1 MKTWIAWGALA
12 IAVVAIAARPT
23 SPDAPVRERRIEV
36 PVRVEVPVEVP
47 KIVEKERTDLR
58 IPEKESRPTAPAVA
72 SEPRPIGGTSL
83 AHEKMLFLFE
93 RELDLRAE
101 QRRFM
106 AEVLADRQLQIAE
119 LQKGIVAS
127 GVFRPREYDAQVKA
141 LQAAS
146 YEKMSEVLDEPQ
158 RFRWKALI
166 AEGRLGDAVQFEV
179 PPTLV
184 VLQD

>member
-1 MKTWIAWGALA
+1 VKTWIAWGALA
-12 IAVVAIAARPT
+12 VAVIAVAAR
-23 SPDAPVRERRIEV
+23 SGASDAPVRERRIEV

-47 KIVEKERTDLR
+47 KIVERVRAETGS
-58 IPEKESRPTAPAVA
+58 PEKESRAPAPAPVTD
-72 SEPRPIGGTSL
+72 PRPIDGTTL

-106 AEVLADRQLQIAE
+106 TEVLANRQLQIAG

-141 LQAAS
+141 MQAAS
-146 YEKMSEVLDEPQ
+146 YEKMAEALNEPQ
-158 RFRWKALI
+158 RIRWKALI